1 MGRDA
6 VSDAAANGDAQTSA
20 KSAVRSTRT
29 AARPRPDAAVSE
41 FVFFIFLPRIIPIA
55 IKIAAPPPFTR
66 RTINITADKRGLRD
80 NILLCVFAGVFN
92 YWKPNRRSCMNART
106 RKKFHSKKNI
116 AKKSPF

>member
-20 KSAVRSTRT
+20 KSAVSSTRT

-55 IKIAAPPPFTR
+55 IKIATPPPFFATQDPRKKPFSSRQSRSELFYAHTPSFSSALADNRSFR
-66 RTINITADKRGLRD
+66 RLIREKSFFLRGLTL
-80 NILLCVFAGVFN
+80 I
-92 YWKPNRRSCMNART
+92 
-106 RKKFHSKKNI
+106 
-116 AKKSPF
+116 